1 MCNGENGLNLFIKH
15 VIFDQIFI
23 FRWIRS
29 LKKPYF
35 SLTFDWFFFKYYYL
49 ENCTLWPWHQR
60 KKESKSN
67 DSRTTKYTREITSRI
82 SWPIYERLYHYWINE
97 VTMIY
102 AKESFHLLYKIY
114 NYSVKDRNCFY
125 PLRLNLSFDRHITE
139 LTLAT
144 S

>member
-35 SLTFDWFFFKYYYL
+35 SLTFDWFFFKYSYL

-60 KKESKSN
+60 KEESKSN
-67 DSRTTKYTREITSRI
+67 DMILEVQTNKYTREIPSRI

-102 AKESFHLLYKIY
+102 AKESFYLLYKIY
-114 NYSVKDRNCFY
+114 NYSVRSQ
-125 PLRLNLSFDRHITE
+125 LLLSF
-139 LTLAT
+139 TLEFII
-144 S
+144 